1 MTPSAVDVAFELR
14 APALPADHAW
24 PLLSALEAFLPWL
37 AEDPHAGVHPLR
49 VAPTVGGEV
58 LLAARARLTLR
69 VPAARADETLR
80 LAGGSL
86 DVGGRRIGVGAGKVR
101 ALSPS
106 STLAAQRVASV
117 ATDAGAFELLV
128 AAMLARLSI
137 DARSIA
143 GGRRRGRA
151 GAREIEGFALCVH
164 GLRGDD
170 SLRLQCEGLG
180 EARGAG
186 WGIFVPAKTI
196 AVGDAP

>member
-1 MTPSAVDVAFELR
+1 MTPAAMDVAFELR

-24 PLLSALEAFLPWL
+24 PLLNALGSFLPWL

-58 LLAARARLTLR
+58 LLAARAKLTLR
-69 VPAARADETLR
+69 VPATRVDETLR
-80 LAGGSL
+80 LAGGNL
-86 DVGGRRIGVGAGKVR
+86 DVGGRRIGVGVGKVR
-101 ALSPS
+101 ALSS
-106 STLAAQRVASV
+106 SPTLAAQRVASV
-117 ATDAGAFELLV
+117 AADAGAFESIV

-137 DARSIA
+137 DARFIA

-151 GAREIEGFALCVH
+151 GLREIEGFALCVH
-164 GLRGDD
+164 GLRSDD
-170 SLRLQCEGLG
+170 SLRLQYEGLG

-196 AVGDAP
+196 AMGDGA